1 MPRRVVV
8 VGCGIVGACAA
19 LELARKGF
27 AVTVLERLPAPGR
40 GSTRRSSAVIR
51 CHYGE
56 REAIKLAHEGRATWE
71 AWAEHLRLRRTRAR
85 FVRSGVLFLLRE
97 AAARPSG
104 SALGLKPEASGA
116 DLHRIVR
123 GLRAL
128 GVGCDLLRG
137 RALREAFPFFAFTG
151 PAEVGLVEPDSGYV
165 AGPREAVLDA
175 VESAAA
181 AGVRFRFGERLL
193 AVDTTDGDPPR
204 ILGVRTTR
212 GRLPAEALVNAA
224 GPWSA
229 EVNLLARCPLP
240 LATVPLGQTVVEV
253 ALAGPPEPR
262 LPAMIDLRH
271 GFYLRPSPSGVRL
284 GGALPRD
291 HRDFRTKPDE
301 RTDPRALR
309 AFARE
314 KVAALR
320 ARWPGA
326 RVRGMHA
333 KPALYDWTAAD
344 GYPLIDRTDV
354 EGYFVAI
361 GTSGAWF
368 KGAPAIGRI
377 VADLVEDPGT
387 RRARLPRTG
396 HLLDLPVLS
405 RRRAPIG

>member
-1 MPRRVVV
+1 
-8 VGCGIVGACAA
+8 
-19 LELARKGF
+19 
-27 AVTVLERLPAPGR
+27 GR

-71 AWAEHLRLRRTRAR
+71 AWAEHLRLRKTRAR
-85 FVRSGVLFLLRE
+85 FVRSGVLFLLKE
-97 AAARPSG
+97 ASARPSG

-165 AGPREAVLDA
+165 AGPREAVLDT
-175 VESAAA
+175 VEAAAA

-212 GRLPAEALVNAA
+212 GRFPAEALVNAA
-224 GPWSA
+224 GPWSV

-262 LPAMIDLRH
+262 LPAMIDLRQ

-291 HRDFRTKPDE
+291 HRDFRSKPDE

-314 KVAALR
+314 KVEALR
-320 ARWPGA
+320 GRWPAA
-326 RVRGMHA
+326 RVRGIRP

-377 VADLVEDPGT
+377 VAELVEDPGT
-387 RRARLPRTG
+387 RRVRLPRTG
-396 HLLDLPVLS
+396 HLVELPALS

>member
-19 LELARKGF
+19 LELARKRF
-27 AVTVLERLPAPGR
+27 AVTVLDRLPAPGR
-40 GSTRRSSAVIR
+40 GSTRRSSAVLR

-56 REAIKLAHEGRATWE
+56 REAIKLAHEGRSTWE

-85 FVRSGVLFLLRE
+85 FVRSGVLFLLEE
-97 AAARPSG
+97 AAVARRAST
-104 SALGLKPEASGA
+104 LGLKPEASGA
-116 DLHRIVR
+116 DLQRIVR

-137 RALREAFPFFAFTG
+137 RALREAFPFFSFTG
-151 PAEVGLVEPDSGYV
+151 PAEVGLLEPDSGYV

-175 VESAAA
+175 VEAAAA

-193 AVDTTDGDPPR
+193 AIDTTDGDPPR
-204 ILGVRTTR
+204 LLGVRTTK
-212 GRLPAEALVNAA
+212 GRIAADALVNAA

-240 LATVPLGQTVVEV
+240 LATVPLGQIVVEV
-253 ALAGPPEPR
+253 ALAGPREDR
-262 LPAMIDLRH
+262 LPAMIDLRR
-271 GFYLRPSPSGVRL
+271 GFYLRPSPGGVRL
-284 GGALPRD
+284 GASRPRD
-291 HRDFRTKPDE
+291 HRDFRSKPDE
-301 RTDPRALR
+301 RTDPRALA

-314 KVAALR
+314 KVEALR
-320 ARWPGA
+320 ARWPAA
-326 RVRGMHA
+326 RVRGIRP

-354 EGYFVAI
+354 GGYFVAI

-368 KGAPAIGRI
+368 KGAPAIGRV
-377 VADLVEDPGT
+377 VADLVEDPEI

-396 HLLDLPVLS
+396 HLLELAVLS
-405 RRRAPIG
+405 RRRAPID